1 MTPGSAIPPQALAA
15 VPGLQDGEPP
25 LRIEALPGGVVNR
38 TFRIATRVGDYV
50 LRLHPDAARSAG
62 LGIDRAAEVEAQ
74 RLAAAAGL
82 APRVVAVAADH
93 AFLVSEYVAGQRAD
107 AARLAAPSGMARFG
121 ATLARL
127 RGLVPVGASRA
138 LSAQPSLIERTR
150 RLVAAAR
157 AGADPRTAGAL
168 DRALQAAEAGWQA
181 ADGGRRPCCL
191 VHSDPNPD
199 NVLWVPGEGPLLL
212 LDWEYAHLGD
222 PLQDPAVWLQAS
234 PALRGAEARL
244 LRACGLEGE
253 ADIGMLAGMAAVYDA
268 LGRAWSGLA
277 ETAAGIPPGGRAN

>member
-1 MTPGSAIPPQALAA
+1 MTPGSTIPPQVLAA
-15 VPGLQDGEPP
+15 VPGLEGGEPP

-38 TFRIATRVGDYV
+38 TFRIATRTGDYV
-50 LRLHPDAARSAG
+50 LRLQPGAARSAG

-93 AFLVSEYVAGQRAD
+93 AFLVSEYVAGRRAD
-107 AARLAAPSGMARFG
+107 AAWLATPSGMARFG

-127 RGLVPVGASRA
+127 RGLSTVGVRA
-138 LSAQPSLIERTR
+138 LSARPSLIERTR

-157 AGADPRTAGAL
+157 AGADPLTAGAL

-181 ADGGRRPCCL
+181 AGRGRWPCL

-199 NVLWVPGEGPLLL
+199 NVLRVPGEGLLL

-222 PLQDPAVWLQAS
+222 PLQDPAAWLQAS

-244 LRACGLEGE
+244 LHACGLEGE
-253 ADIGMLAGMAAVYDA
+253 ADVGMLVGMAAVYDA

-277 ETAAGIPPGGRAN
+277 EIAAGIPAGARAN